1 MGGCEQIFK
10 KVSSVSTLGQQK
22 PQSPGRKGRN
32 ETPIPGDPVDKKR
45 KKETGKPRSLCEDCN
60 KDGIFLSFFVFFFLK
75 AALKSEKRLA
85 VERKYESPKQMDR
98 NGQGTLERKQQLCL
112 ILWEEEH

>member
-1 MGGCEQIFK
+1 MEYF
-10 KVSSVSTLGQQK
+10 
-22 PQSPGRKGRN
+22 
-32 ETPIPGDPVDKKR
+32 
-45 KKETGKPRSLCEDCN
+45 
-60 KDGIFLSFFVFFFLK
+60 FLSLFFFLK

-85 VERKYESPKQMDR
+85 VERKYEIPKQMDR